1 MSIDFFIDFFWAAL
15 IGSVIG
21 AALGIGVV
29 LASQWRETDW
39 DDEE

>member
-1 MSIDFFIDFFWAAL
+1 MINFFWAAL

-29 LASQWRETDW
+29 LAERWRDTNWKE
-39 DDEE
+39 DEE